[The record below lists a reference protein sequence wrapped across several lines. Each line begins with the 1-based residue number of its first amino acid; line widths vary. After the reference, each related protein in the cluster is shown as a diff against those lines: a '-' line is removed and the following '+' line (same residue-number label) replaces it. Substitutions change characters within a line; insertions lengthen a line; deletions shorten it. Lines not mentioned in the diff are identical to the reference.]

1 MTGKPIHILIVDD
14 QPRARQGLRALIATW
29 SRACEIREAANGRE
43 AIRLVEDACPDITL
57 MDVRMPGI
65 DGLQATREIKAR
77 QPQAK
82 VILLSMY
89 SGCQDEVLAAGAEVF
104 LNKADVP
111 KRLLQTLEE
120 ICPER

>member
-1 MTGKPIHILIVDD
+1 
-14 QPRARQGLRALIATW
+14 
-29 SRACEIREAANGRE
+29 
-43 AIRLVEDACPDITL
+43 